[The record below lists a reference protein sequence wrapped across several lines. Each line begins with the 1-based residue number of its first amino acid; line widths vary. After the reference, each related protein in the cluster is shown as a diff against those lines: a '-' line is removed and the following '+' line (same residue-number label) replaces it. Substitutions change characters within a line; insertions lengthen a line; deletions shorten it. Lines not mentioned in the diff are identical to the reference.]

1 MGIKE
6 MPRLARFIPKIM
18 LAITVTACDEVY
30 RKIACWL
37 NDMGE
42 SQTSRCIYGRHTS
55 RAERLLSE
63 DNCNKVAPCGSFSVS
78 CKLQF
83 IKILQYIKVFMSD
96 SARVITDDSC
106 RFSTENYRLQSAYE
120 KNLIIKM
127 VLVSGFSLHRIQA
140 THVIRG
146 DVFKSVPFFLMTPGM
161 SLSCSF
167 SL

>member
-42 SQTSRCIYGRHTS
+42 TSPSVFPFIELFIHFYPDLTHPPHALVS
-55 RAERLLSE
+55 R
-63 DNCNKVAPCGSFSVS
+63 
-78 CKLQF
+78 
-83 IKILQYIKVFMSD
+83 
-96 SARVITDDSC
+96 ITDTHPIFFFSKKKKPDVVGENANLVYNIVSEYLAC
-106 RFSTENYRLQSAYE
+106 FFHSTENYRLQSAYE

-127 VLVSGFSLHRIQA
+127 VLVS
-140 THVIRG
+140 
-146 DVFKSVPFFLMTPGM
+146 DFL
-161 SLSCSF
+161 
-167 SL
+167 

>member
-42 SQTSRCIYGRHTS
+42 TLSFQTDPHILELIHCLCFIIIIHETVLKLF
-55 RAERLLSE
+55 LLH
-63 DNCNKVAPCGSFSVS
+63 P
-78 CKLQF
+78 
-83 IKILQYIKVFMSD
+83 
-96 SARVITDDSC
+96 
-106 RFSTENYRLQSAYE
+106 TENYRLQSAYE

-127 VLVSGFSLHRIQA
+127 VLVSDFI
-140 THVIRG
+140 
-146 DVFKSVPFFLMTPGM
+146 
-161 SLSCSF
+161 
-167 SL
+167 

>member
-42 SQTSRCIYGRHTS
+42 TLSFQTDPHILELISCLCFIIIIIIHETVLK
-55 RAERLLSE
+55 LLLLH
-63 DNCNKVAPCGSFSVS
+63 P
-78 CKLQF
+78 
-83 IKILQYIKVFMSD
+83 
-96 SARVITDDSC
+96 
-106 RFSTENYRLQSAYE
+106 TENYRLQSAYE

-127 VLVSGFSLHRIQA
+127 VLVSDFTWCNFSLFV
-140 THVIRG
+140 T
-146 DVFKSVPFFLMTPGM
+146 
-161 SLSCSF
+161 
-167 SL
+167 

>member
-42 SQTSRCIYGRHTS
+42 TQAS
-55 RAERLLSE
+55 
-63 DNCNKVAPCGSFSVS
+63 SFTHCYTDMQSILYPEIFTDVS
-78 CKLQF
+78 CELQ
-83 IKILQYIKVFMSD
+83 L
-96 SARVITDDSC
+96 VISFDGTS

-127 VLVSGFSLHRIQA
+127 VLVSDFS
-140 THVIRG
+140 
-146 DVFKSVPFFLMTPGM
+146 
-161 SLSCSF
+161 
-167 SL
+167 